1 MNKRTRIGVW
11 ACLALVGG
19 LSSLCRTS
27 LQPLPPDLREK
38 LETFLRKAEI
48 TAVDKMQEAGR
59 TSAWLVTLNDG
70 TSSRR
75 AFFKSVRRS
84 RPALMPDSC
93 AYELAAYELDKLL
106 GLELVPVTV
115 ERTVEGRAGSLQ
127 LFIEEAESEK
137 NRLRINLQPPD
148 PKAYQDRL
156 DEILVLEH
164 LAAAPRHDLGDI
176 IFQTDSWRPWRVDFS
191 EAFPPSAELLPDY
204 PLERCSRRVLAS
216 LSDGWDEAAIRD
228 RLTNLLNAEELEALL
243 QRRLLILAEI
253 KRLIAEKGET
263 AVLYRP

>member
-11 ACLALVGG
+11 ICLALVGG

-27 LQPLPPDLREK
+27 LQPLPSDPREK
-38 LETFLRKAEI
+38 LETFLREAEI
-48 TAVDKMQEAGR
+48 TAVDKMQETGR

-70 TSSRR
+70 AASRR

-84 RPALMPDSC
+84 RPAPMPDSC

-106 GLELVPVTV
+106 GLELVPVTA
-115 ERTVEGRAGSLQ
+115 ERTIEGRAGSLQ
-127 LFIEEAESEK
+127 LFIEGAESEK
-137 NRLRINLQPPD
+137 NRLRKNLQPPD
-148 PKAYQDRL
+148 PRAYRDRL

-164 LAAAPRHDLGDI
+164 LAAAPRHDLGDV

-191 EAFPPSAELLPDY
+191 EAFAPAADLLSEF

-216 LSDGWDEAAIRD
+216 LSDGWEDAVIRD
-228 RLTNLLNAEELEALL
+228 RLKNLLNKEELEALL

-253 KRLIAEKGET
+253 KRLIAEKGEA